1 LPARPRRFAPSAV
14 LLAAVVVLGLAVGG
28 LAVAAVS
35 SSPSQIKACA
45 SKKTGALRVITKGK
59 CAKSEKAVAWQKQGV
74 AGRAGAAGA
83 AGPAGPAGPAG
94 ATRVTVR
101 TAQLAINQAS
111 CTPLF
116 PGGPYSCI
124 ASGTAT
130 ASCEPGER
138 ATGGGYSKPAD
149 SAVALPSVQE
159 TAPTPTSGTP
169 TGWTVTVTGT
179 TTAASGSPPPAEMSV
194 RVICAAP

>member
-1 LPARPRRFAPSAV
+1 V
-14 LLAAVVVLGLAVGG
+14 VLAAVVVLVLAAGG

-35 SSPSQIKACA
+35 SSSGQIKACA
-45 SKKTGALRVITKGK
+45 SKKTGALRVIAKGK
-59 CAKSEKAVAWQKQGV
+59 CAKSERSVAWQKQGV
-74 AGRAGAAGA
+74 AGPAGAAGA
-83 AGPAGPAGPAG
+83 AGPAG

-101 TAQLAINQAS
+101 TAQLAINQTS
-111 CTPLF
+111 CTQLF

-124 ASGTAT
+124 ANGTAT

-138 ATGGGYSKPAD
+138 ATGGGYSKPAE
-149 SAVALPSVQE
+149 STVALPSVQE
-159 TAPTPTSGTP
+159 SAPSPTSGTP

>member
-1 LPARPRRFAPSAV
+1 LPARPRPFAPSAV
-14 LLAAVVVLGLAVGG
+14 LLAAVVVLVLAVGG

-35 SSPSQIKACA
+35 SSPGQIKACA
-45 SKKTGALRVITKGK
+45 SKKTGALRVIAKGK

-74 AGRAGAAGA
+74 AGPAGVAGA
-83 AGPAGPAGPAG
+83 AG

-101 TAQLAINQAS
+101 TAPLAINHTS
-111 CTPLF
+111 CNQFF
-116 PGGPYSCI
+116 PGGPYTCI
-124 ASGTAT
+124 GSGTAT

-149 SAVALPSVQE
+149 GAVAVPSMQE
-159 TAPTPTSGTP
+159 SAPTPTSGTP
-169 TGWTVTVTGT
+169 TGWTVTVAGT
-179 TTAASGSPPPAEMSV
+179 TTVGSGSPPPTEMSV

>member
-1 LPARPRRFAPSAV
+1 V
-14 LLAAVVVLGLAVGG
+14 VLAAVVVLVLAIGG

-59 CAKSEKAVAWQKQGV
+59 CAKREKAVAWQKQGV
-74 AGRAGAAGA
+74 AGPAGAG
-83 AGPAGPAGPAG
+83 GPAGPAG

-101 TAQLAINQAS
+101 TAPLAINHTN
-111 CTPLF
+111 CTQII
-116 PGGPYSCI
+116 PGGPYTCI
-124 ASGTAT
+124 GSGTAT

-149 SAVALPSVQE
+149 AAVALPSVQDS
-159 TAPTPTSGTP
+159 TPTPTSGTP
-169 TGWTVTVTGT
+169 TGWTVTVAGST
-179 TTAASGSPPPAEMSV
+179 TVASGSPPPTEMSV

>member
-1 LPARPRRFAPSAV
+1 LPARPRPFAPSAV
-14 LLAAVVVLGLAVGG
+14 LLAAVVVLVLAVGG

-35 SSPSQIKACA
+35 SSPGQIKACA
-45 SKKTGALRVITKGK
+45 LKKTGALRVVAKGK

-74 AGRAGAAGA
+74 AGQ
-83 AGPAGPAGPAG
+83 AGPAGPAG

-101 TAQLAINQAS
+101 TAPLAINQAS
-111 CTPLF
+111 CTQLF
-116 PGGPYSCI
+116 PGSPYNCI
-124 ASGTAT
+124 GSGTAT

-149 SAVALPSVQE
+149 GAVPSVQE
-159 TAPTPTSGTP
+159 SAPTPTSGTP
-169 TGWTVTVTGT
+169 TGWTVTVAGS
-179 TTAASGSPPPAEMSV
+179 TTAGSGSPPPTEMSV